1 MTVQGPWISAEP
13 NSYVVEQVVGHEFAK
28 NVCAILSS
36 LDTIAKSDALTM
48 RQGALLLQVKWKGYD
63 DPSDQTLEP
72 EENLLYAV

>member
-1 MTVQGPWISAEP
+1 MLLNRLWAT
-13 NSYVVEQVVGHEFAK
+13 NSLKTYAR
-28 NVCAILSS
+28 SYP
-36 LDTIAKSDALTM
+36 LDTVAKGDALTM